1 MWKEVKSITAKNK
14 LEIYKKLNC
23 RTPQGARFFIVNNWF
38 LHIYHI
44 YTIDF
49 VYVYKFVTNCNK
61 NDLNG
66 YNIVIEDNKVTTNLG
81 GIYDFREKERRD

>member
-23 RTPQGARFFIVNNWF
+23 RTPNGVRFFVVNNWF

-49 VYVYKFVTNCNK
+49 VYVYKFVTNCK
-61 NDLNG
+61 KILQIVKK
-66 YNIVIEDNKVTTNLG
+66 YNIIYLLDSLG
-81 GIYDFREKERRD
+81 A

>member
-49 VYVYKFVTNCNK
+49 VYVYKFVTNCK
-61 NDLNG
+61 KILQIVKK
-66 YNIVIEDNKVTTNLG
+66 YNIIYLLDSLG
-81 GIYDFREKERRD
+81 A